1 MSARND
7 RLVSFGP
14 VLVDLLN
21 HVDRIPPSGGDAYI
35 SSSATMVGGSF
46 NTESAA
52 ARLGLNTVLAGT
64 VGTGHFADLIMEALA
79 IEGIDFIGR
88 RLSEI
93 DSGFCFTMVEP
104 NAERSFVTLVGAE
117 TQLTANQLSSTGLGQ
132 NDFVYLSGYH
142 LISEPSA
149 QVIKNWLLD
158 DLANGAAII
167 FDPSSV
173 IEKIDPEFFEIM
185 RSKAFLIS
193 CNAMEFEFWKPAAT
207 DAAFYLRRDGK
218 NPVTLL
224 HRGIQQLSVKAHP
237 VAIPKDTTG
246 AGDVHC
252 GALLAGL
259 SKGLGW
265 QSAIEQ
271 ANLAAAYSITKTG
284 GAWGP
289 TREKLISLE
298 GSD

>member
-1 MSARND
+1 MSYSFK

-21 HVDRIPPSGGDAYI
+21 HVDRIPPSGEDAYI
-35 SSSATMVGGSF
+35 SSSTTMVGGSF

-52 ARLGLNTVLAGT
+52 ARLGLTTVLAGT
-64 VGTGHFADLIMEALA
+64 VGTGHFADLIMEALRT
-79 IEGIDFIGR
+79 EGIEFAGR

-117 TQLTANQLSSTGLGQ
+117 EQLTVEQLSSVQLDES
-132 NDFVYLSGYH
+132 DFLYISGYH
-142 LISEPSA
+142 LISKTTS
-149 QVIKNWLLD
+149 QVLRNWLMKD
-158 DLANGAAII
+158 QDNGAAIV

-173 IEKIDPEFFEIM
+173 IDKIDPEFFEIM

-193 CNAMEFEFWKPAAT
+193 CNAREFEFLKPAVGDT
-207 DAAFYLRRDGK
+207 AFFLRRDGK
-218 NPVTLL
+218 NPVTLF
-224 HRGIQQLSVKAHP
+224 HGSVHQLSVDAYP
-237 VAIPKDTTG
+237 VANPKDTTG

-252 GALLAGL
+252 GALMAGL
-259 SKGLGW
+259 ASGLDW
-265 QSAIEQ
+265 QQAIGQ
-271 ANLAAAYSITKTG
+271 ANRAAAYSITKTG

-289 TREKLISLE
+289 TREIITSL
-298 GSD
+298 